1 MNPLEKESLMTETL
15 KEFSAAIADV
25 VEQASDSVVRVE
37 GRRRIPASGIVWS
50 REGLILTANHVLK
63 RDEGLH
69 VGLPSGERTRAEI
82 VGRDP
87 TTDLAILRVE
97 AEIEASPVWLD
108 DEKVKVGH
116 LVLALGRPGE
126 RVQATLGVVS
136 ALGSAW
142 RTAAGGDLTR
152 YVQTDA
158 VMYPGFS
165 GGPLVNASGEF
176 IGLNTSALVRGVSMT
191 IPTSSLNPIATEL
204 IEYGQVKRGY
214 LGVNLQ
220 VVRLP
225 SGLEAELEQSTGL
238 LISSIEK
245 NSPASRSDLY
255 LGDIVVKAA
264 GAPIQHL
271 DDLFAQLTGDRIG
284 SRLPFSI
291 IRAGDVLEIEVE
303 IGSRS

>member
-1 MNPLEKESLMTETL
+1 MTETL

-25 VEQASDSVVRVE
+25 VEQASDSVIRVE
-37 GRRRIPASGIVWS
+37 GRRRIPASGIIWS
-50 REGLILTANHVLK
+50 REGMILTANHVVK
-63 RDEGLH
+63 RDEELQ

-87 TTDLAILRVE
+87 TTDLAILSVE
-97 AEIEASPVWLD
+97 TEIEASPVWLD
-108 DEKVKVGH
+108 DEKLKVGH
-116 LVLALGRPGE
+116 IVLALGRPGE

-142 RTAAGGDLTR
+142 RTAAGGELTR
-152 YVQTDA
+152 YVQTDV

-191 IPTSSLNPIATEL
+191 IPTSSLNSIVAEL

-225 SGLEAELEQSTGL
+225 ADLEAELEQSTGL
-238 LISSIEK
+238 LISGIEK

-255 LGDIVVKAA
+255 LGDIIVKTA
-264 GAPIQHL
+264 GTPIQHL
-271 DDLFAQLTGDRIG
+271 DDLFAQLTGGRIG

-291 IRAGDVLEIEVE
+291 IRAGEVLEIEVE
-303 IGSRS
+303 IGSRA